1 MLAAVAGGVLATTPA
16 HACDCLRLPEPSA
29 AVVAR
34 EAAFVFAGRVVEIRE
49 RSEHVS
55 ITREG
60 SAETSVRPL
69 ERLVLF
75 QVSRAWRGVT
85 AATFTVTTDWSDC
98 HYPFEMAREY
108 LVFAHGTG
116 RGHPSTSICA
126 RTTPLERAGR
136 LIDLLGP
143 PR

>member
-1 MLAAVAGGVLATTPA
+1 VIVVLAGGVLATAPA
-16 HACDCLRLPEPSA
+16 HACDCLRLPEPSPA
-29 AVVAR
+29 VAR

-49 RSEHVS
+49 RSEHLS
-55 ITREG
+55 ITRDG

-69 ERLVLF
+69 ERLVVF

-85 AATFTVTTDWSDC
+85 AKTFTVATDWSDC
-98 HYPFEMAREY
+98 HYPFEAGREY
-108 LVFAHGTG
+108 LVFAHGAD
-116 RGHPSTSICA
+116 RGHPTTSICA

-136 LIDLLGP
+136 LIELLGA